1 MDALVAQMI
10 VSGSSEVVKVLAEKC
25 ISHIISKKQNPDSN
39 IISQFVKDDF
49 QRKYIQ
55 KHIARVQKIRTIH
68 SPEADIL
75 LENIYY
81 PLCLTVSSNKD
92 KIVVNDGAVINY
104 SGIVNIIGIAG
115 QGKST
120 IARKLFIEEI
130 KRGDRF
136 PFFIELRRL
145 TNGNIIDSLS
155 ELLKDC
161 GVKCNIDNVNEFLSS
176 GAILLILD
184 GFDEVLPNS
193 RLNVLN
199 QIRVLND
206 RFSCPIITT
215 SRPDTEIC
223 HDSGINNLYVDKLK
237 KENVKGILKKISN
250 KDEYNDLCQ
259 ILNRN
264 ESLQETLITP
274 ILVNLLYICYPYW
287 DSVPT
292 NVVEFYNRLF
302 STLYYR
308 HDKLKLYARPR
319 ASTVSAVDSYWCF
332 NAICFHSHFKGEYD
346 FTEDQL
352 IEYITNALRSKN
364 INTSESMHYLEDI
377 CNITCLIQNDGFD
390 RYVFLH
396 KSIQEFHAAFF
407 ISKMPFEK
415 KSIIYK
421 RFVNEISVSDKNNN
435 VIKFLKYIDDHDF
448 KTLFTIE
455 VYHRSKMVDKDGN
468 LDATTISRVFDFY
481 INRSYVE
488 FKASDEEIKNGKMHS
503 RSWGGS
509 SAEWDYEIVLSLLN
523 DEKSAFDSF
532 SDLISDYVFHNNV
545 FNIEKL
551 KDLNLFDTSSKFYR
565 PDEKVERILYEDFAN
580 GREKSV
586 SISFREWVNTFNDMT
601 MLYDKFSE
609 IYSSFYLKQ
618 YVEAKKGTELID
630 KSLDEMFKDIG
641 YTE

>member
-1 MDALVAQMI
+1 MDSLVAQMI

-25 ISHIISKKQNPDSN
+25 ANHFISKTQTADLSIIKQFLKED
-39 IISQFVKDDF
+39 I

-75 LENIYY
+75 LEDIYY

-92 KIVVNDGAVINY
+92 KVSIEDGQVINY
-104 SGIVNIIGIAG
+104 SGIANIIGIAG

-130 KRGDRF
+130 KLGNRF

-145 TNGNIIDSLS
+145 TNGNIIESLS

-161 GVKCNIDNVNEFLSS
+161 GVECNIDNVSELLSS
-176 GAILLILD
+176 GIILLILD

-193 RLNVLN
+193 RLSVLN

-206 RFSCPIITT
+206 RCSCSIIST

-237 KENVKGILKKISN
+237 ENDVLGILKKISN
-250 KDEYNDLCQ
+250 QVEYNDLCQ
-259 ILNRN
+259 IINRN
-264 ESLQETLITP
+264 ESLKETLVTP

-292 NVVEFYNRLF
+292 NMVEFYNRLF

-319 ASTVSAVDSYWCF
+319 KSTVSAVDSYWCF

-346 FTEDQL
+346 FTEEQL
-352 IEYITNALRSKN
+352 VEYAKNALRSKN
-364 INTSESMHYLEDI
+364 INIAEATCYLEDI

-421 RFVNEISVSDKNNN
+421 RFVSEVSISDKNNN
-435 VIKFLKYIDDHDF
+435 VIKFLKYIDDIDF

-455 VYHRSKMVDKDGN
+455 VYHRSMIVDPDGN
-468 LDATTISRVFDFY
+468 FDINTISEIFDFY
-481 INRSYVE
+481 IDNTHIDFTPFDGDVNISGVR
-488 FKASDEEIKNGKMHS
+488 S

-509 SAEWDYEIVLSLLN
+509 SVEWDYEIALSILN
-523 DEKSAFDSF
+523 GDESAFDVF
-532 SDLISDYVFHNNV
+532 SGFISKCVFNGDV
-545 FNIEKL
+545 FNIETL
-551 KDLNLFDTSSKFYR
+551 KNLNLFEPSSHYPTS
-565 PDEKVERILYEDFAN
+565 DNRISYEDFVD
-580 GREKSV
+580 GKSRTV
-586 SISFREWVNTFNDMT
+586 SITFREWADTFYDMKT
-601 MLYDKFSE
+601 MYSKFIE
-609 IYSSFYLKQ
+609 IYSDFYFKQ

-641 YTE
+641 YME

>member
-1 MDALVAQMI
+1 MNALVAQMI
-10 VSGSSEVVKVLAEKC
+10 VSGSSEIVKVLAEKC
-25 ISHIISKKQNPDSN
+25 VSHIISKNQSSDLSIVN
-39 IISQFVKDDF
+39 QFLKDDF

-68 SPEADIL
+68 SPEADVL
-75 LENIYY
+75 LEDIYY
-81 PLCLTVSSNKD
+81 PLQLTVASNKD
-92 KIVVNDGAVINY
+92 KIAIKDGQVISY
-104 SGIVNIIGIAG
+104 SGIANIIGIAG

-130 KRGDRF
+130 KLGNRF

-145 TNGNIIDSLS
+145 TNGSIIETLS

-161 GVKCNIDNVNEFLSS
+161 GIKCNVENVNEFLLS
-176 GAILLILD
+176 GTILLILD

-193 RLNVLN
+193 RLAVLT

-206 RFSCPIITT
+206 RFSCPIIST

-223 HDSGINNLYVDKLK
+223 HDSGINNLHVDKLK

-250 KDEYNDLCQ
+250 QDEYNDLCQ

-319 ASTVSAVDSYWCF
+319 ASSVSAVNSYWCF
-332 NAICFHSHFKGEYD
+332 NAICFYSHFKGEYD

-352 IEYITNALRSKN
+352 VEYVTKALRSKG
-364 INTSESMHYLEDI
+364 IDITEATGYLKDI

-396 KSIQEFHAAFF
+396 KSIQEFHAAYF

-421 RFVNEISVSDKNNN
+421 RFVNEVSVSDKNNN

-448 KTLFTIE
+448 KTLFIIE
-455 VYHRSKMVDKDGN
+455 AYHRSKIVDQNGN
-468 LDATTISRVFDFY
+468 LDMTTISEIFNHY
-481 INRSYVE
+481 IDSSYVE
-488 FKASDEEIKNGKMHS
+488 FTMNSGEVKNRKIQS
-503 RSWGGS
+503 RSWGGD
-509 SAEWDYEIVLSLLN
+509 SAEWRYEIVLSLLN
-523 DEKSAFDSF
+523 DEKSAYDIF
-532 SDLISDYVFHNNV
+532 SESISEYVFSGSV
-545 FNIEKL
+545 YNIEVL
-551 KDLNLFDTSSKFYR
+551 KNLNLFDSTVRYINRDGRSGKIS
-565 PDEKVERILYEDFAN
+565 YEDFFSGGSKNA
-580 GREKSV
+580 
-586 SISFREWVNTFNDMT
+586 SISFREWAHLFNDIT
-601 MLYDKFSE
+601 TLYTKFTE
-609 IYSSFYLKQ
+609 IYSGFYLTQ
-618 YVEAKKGTELID
+618 YVNAKKGTELID

-641 YTE
+641 YME